1 MRDTA
6 LQRAVRGE
14 EIMVKNDR
22 TREDEWFSRNEKS
35 LIEAARVAREKR
47 ERDRAKRE
55 QVDELKRLKELHY
68 LHCPKCGHG
77 MKSEKMRGITIER
90 CGFCEGMF
98 FDAGEIEQLFIKRD
112 EERRSL
118 LARLLKL

>member
-1 MRDTA
+1 MA
-6 LQRAVRGE
+6 
-14 EIMVKNDR
+14 KYNR

-47 ERDRAKRE
+47 EQDRAKRE
-55 QVDELKRLKELHY
+55 KTDQRRRLKELHY
-68 LHCPKCGHG
+68 LHCPKCGHD
-77 MKSEKMRGITIER
+77 MKGEKSRGITIER
-90 CGFCEGMF
+90 CGFCEGVF
-98 FDAGEIEQLFIKRD
+98 FDAGELELLFGKRD